1 MPLAIKANVAPFFT
15 SDLCRSFRSFRTLLK
30 MIAESKE

>member
-1 MPLAIKANVAPFFT
+1 MPLAIKANVAPFLP
-15 SDLCRSFRSFRTLLK
+15 SELCRSFRTLLK